1 MAQRQDSNP
10 FGESNE
16 FGFPKKSDH
25 ERGDALA
32 TTPADSGNAR
42 TGAHPGGPQEGAGVE
57 GGGTF
62 GDEGGGGSYG
72 GAHDRK
78 GSVQSGGPGRGM
90 RESEPESRHRKGV
103 L

>member
-1 MAQRQDSNP
+1 MAQRQDGKP
-10 FGESNE
+10 FDESSE
-16 FGFPKKSDH
+16 THP
-25 ERGDALA
+25 ERAASLG

-42 TGAHPGGPQEGAGVE
+42 TGAHPGGPQEGAGIE

-72 GAHDRK
+72 GAHDRQ
-78 GSVQSGGPGRGM
+78 GSVQSGGPGRGL
-90 RESEPESRHRKGV
+90 RQEEPESRPRKGV